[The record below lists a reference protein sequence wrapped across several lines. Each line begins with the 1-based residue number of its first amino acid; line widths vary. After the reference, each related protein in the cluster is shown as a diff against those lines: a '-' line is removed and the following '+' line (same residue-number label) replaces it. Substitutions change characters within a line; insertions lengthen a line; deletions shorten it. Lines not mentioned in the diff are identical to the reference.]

1 MTRDGPQTRVS
12 PPDTLLKGLL
22 GERATGCWE
31 LELNGLG
38 KSETHTGGRKE
49 RGGRDYSALMAH
61 SIFSPA
67 NKTIFYQ
74 RRNTFT
80 EINCKMI
87 KLHLT
92 SIILMFFIDNH
103 AYKYIK
109 EV

>member
-67 NKTIFYQ
+67 NKAIFYQ

-92 SIILMFFIDNH
+92 SIILTFFIDNH
-103 AYKYIK
+103 AYKYI
-109 EV
+109 